1 MPNFNKPIRYWTL
14 QLVLVLHVAIILN
27 LPNKRA
33 SFVSEENFLLQQ
45 NIVDARNSLPNTVFS
60 ATSTNNFKTKLCE
73 VNVYRFLTIVECFC
87 SYVCVYFLYCIV
99 FYMCF
104 NSISVAVWPFLLIW
118 NEMKWKIWC
127 VCVPLLYAFMQFVEL
142 ILPSES
148 WSAANLN
155 HTDSTATCCLV
166 VSSLGF
172 VLLHF
177 AWVVDDAKYI
187 LVTRVCVCVCLS
199 VCLSAAAC
207 PHYCTDPDVTLGVV
221 GMPPPI
227 VHYCADLQP
236 VHGFRRYGNI
246 TRTRNVSEY
255 TLVLALWC
263 IVSVVELLS
272 KFYISIFSLCDFS
285 FRSSSACMCLPCA
298 AKFNAIKLV
307 SIPVLPN
314 NIVVSFTPLYRYKP
328 ITCTWCRLYLTAYVA
343 AVDFIFFKMA
353 DAAILHIYN
362 F

>member
-1 MPNFNKPIRYWTL
+1 MKNMMCMCAATLCFYAIRRVDFAVGKLICCQFKPHWQYC
-14 QLVLVLHVAIILN
+14 N
-27 LPNKRA
+27 L
-33 SFVSEENFLLQQ
+33 
-45 NIVDARNSLPNTVFS
+45 
-60 ATSTNNFKTKLCE
+60 
-73 VNVYRFLTIVECFC
+73 
-87 SYVCVYFLYCIV
+87 
-99 FYMCF
+99 
-104 NSISVAVWPFLLIW
+104 
-118 NEMKWKIWC
+118 
-127 VCVPLLYAFMQFVEL
+127 
-142 ILPSES
+142 LPSS
-148 WSAANLN
+148 IVIRI
-155 HTDSTATCCLV
+155 CV
-166 VSSLGF
+166 VTF
-172 VLLHF
+172 
-177 AWVVDDAKYI
+177 
-187 LVTRVCVCVCLS
+187 RVSCRRREIYFGHARLCVCLS
-199 VCLSAAAC
+199 ICLSVRGRMPALLHGPRCNFGSGRDA
-207 PHYCTDPDVTLGVV
+207 
-221 GMPPPI
+221 PPPI